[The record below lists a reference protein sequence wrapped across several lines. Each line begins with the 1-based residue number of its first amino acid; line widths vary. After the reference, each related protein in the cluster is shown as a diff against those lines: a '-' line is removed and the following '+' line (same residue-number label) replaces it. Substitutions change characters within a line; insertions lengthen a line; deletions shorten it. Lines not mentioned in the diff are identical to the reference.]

1 MKHPVAQP
9 THSGFEEPKSLD
21 EGGSIDESI
30 RQSWMNYLTVTLGRD
45 AEFAQQRAQLD
56 VTRQMARS
64 AVITLQ
70 QGGWVFPGLRLLDV
84 GSGHCSLGIEMAL
97 AGAQVTAVE
106 PSDSWREVAERR
118 SQAAGVTIM
127 HVGATGEN
135 LPFPDQSFDA
145 VVSKQVLEHVQS
157 PSKCIAEMSR
167 VLADNGRFHITCE
180 NYLSF
185 REQHYGVPWLPL
197 LPKSIGALYLRLLGR
212 DPTFLKRHVTY
223 TIWPKLFFDFARQGL
238 IDDDWRPWLTTDP
251 ASWSRKRRWLYQ
263 LMKPFI
269 GHQRAQLTLAA
280 LGQQRRWFRV
290 GFRASGRKCQIFGP

>member
-1 MKHPVAQP
+1 MKHPVAQS

-127 HVGATGEN
+127 HVGATG
-135 LPFPDQSFDA
+135 
-145 VVSKQVLEHVQS
+145 
-157 PSKCIAEMSR
+157 
-167 VLADNGRFHITCE
+167 
-180 NYLSF
+180 
-185 REQHYGVPWLPL
+185 
-197 LPKSIGALYLRLLGR
+197 
-212 DPTFLKRHVTY
+212 
-223 TIWPKLFFDFARQGL
+223 
-238 IDDDWRPWLTTDP
+238 
-251 ASWSRKRRWLYQ
+251 
-263 LMKPFI
+263 
-269 GHQRAQLTLAA
+269 
-280 LGQQRRWFRV
+280 
-290 GFRASGRKCQIFGP
+290 